1 MKLGYDLT
9 IKQEQKLV
17 MTPELLQA
25 IQILQYNSYELESFV
40 NEQLVS
46 NPVLEQPLDNIP
58 KERIT
63 REEAIGQ
70 FIGQYGG
77 QPKTGN
83 LYNEDEENNYE
94 NYGTTETTLKEYLL
108 FQLQFVCADKG
119 QSDIGKFIIENIDEN
134 GYLTTDVDLMAAS
147 LNKSINDVNEVLE
160 KIKRFDPMGVGA
172 RDLKECLKI
181 QLQLTSRL
189 DEQVEEIIDEHLEDI
204 AGNKVS
210 DIAKALTMGKR
221 EVQEVTD
228 LIRSLNPKPGAYF
241 STNQKASYIVPD
253 VFVNKNQ
260 NGHYEIELSDSAAPQ
275 LMVSSYYEKLLR
287 ETKGDETVK
296 KYLSEKI
303 ESAIWLIKN
312 IEQRKN
318 TISNVS
324 KSIVR
329 HQKEFFDKGEKYLKT
344 LTLKEIAEE
353 LDIHE
358 STVSRAINGKYLQ
371 CSRGVYELKF
381 FFSAGV
387 SSTRGENIS
396 SNSIKTYLK
405 ELIEGEDSK
414 SPYSDQKLAQMLKGK
429 GFDISRRTVA
439 KYRDELGIL
448 SSSRRKRY

>member
-1 MKLGYDLT
+1 MKLEYDLS

-46 NPVLEQPLDNIP
+46 NPVLEQLLESKP
-58 KERIT
+58 KEKIT
-63 REEAIGQ
+63 REDAIGQ

-77 QPKTGN
+77 QPKEGSS
-83 LYNEDEENNYE
+83 YNEDEGNNYE
-94 NYGTTETTLKEYLL
+94 NYGTTETTLIEHLL
-108 FQLQFVCADKG
+108 FQLQFVCQGKEE
-119 QSDIGKFIIENIDEN
+119 SNIGKYIIENIDEN
-134 GYLTTDVDLMAAS
+134 GYLTMDVDVIAEN
-147 LNKSINDVNEVLE
+147 LNKSVDAVKEVLD
-160 KIKRFDPMGVGA
+160 KIKCFDPMGVGA
-172 RDLKECLKI
+172 RNLKESLKI
-181 QLQLTSRL
+181 QLDLTGRL
-189 DEQVEEIIDEHLEDI
+189 DNQVEKIIDDHLEEI
-204 AGNKVS
+204 ALNKIS
-210 DIAKALTMGKR
+210 EISKAMSMSKK
-221 EVQEVTD
+221 EVQQITD
-228 LIRSLNPKPGAYF
+228 LIKSLEPKPGSYF
-241 STNQKASYIVPD
+241 SSNQKTTYVVPD

-260 NGHYEIELSDSAAPQ
+260 DGDYEVEISESSTPQ

-287 ETKGDETVK
+287 ESKSDEIVK
-296 KYLSEKI
+296 TYLSEKI

-318 TISNVS
+318 TILNVS
-324 KSIVR
+324 KSIVK
-329 HQKEFFDKGEKYLKT
+329 HQREFFDGGEKYLKT
-344 LTLKEIAEE
+344 LTLKEIADE

-358 STVSRAINGKYLQ
+358 STVSRTINGKYLQ

-387 SSTRGENIS
+387 SSTRGEGIS

-405 ELIEGEDSK
+405 EIIEEEDPK
-414 SPYSDQKLAQMLKGK
+414 SPYSDRKLAQMLKAK

-448 SSSRRKRY
+448 SSSGRKRY

>member
-46 NPVLEQPLDNIP
+46 NPVLEQPLENAT
-58 KERIT
+58 KEKIT

-70 FIGQYGG
+70 LIGQYGG
-77 QPKTGN
+77 QPKVGGS
-83 LYNEDEENNYE
+83 YNEDEENNYE
-94 NYGTTETTLKEYLL
+94 NYGTTETTLIEYLL
-108 FQLQFVCADKG
+108 FQLQFVCIDKEE
-119 QSDIGKFIIENIDEN
+119 SNIGKYIIENIDEN
-134 GYLTTDVDLMAAS
+134 GYLTLDVEDIAVKLGKTAE
-147 LNKSINDVNEVLE
+147 KVNEVLD
-160 KIKRFDPMGVGA
+160 KIKQFDPMGVGA

-181 QLQLTSRL
+181 QLQLTGRL
-189 DEQVEEIIDEHLEDI
+189 DEQTEKIIDEHLEEI
-204 AGNKVS
+204 ASNKVS
-210 DIAKALTMGKR
+210 DISKSMSMGKK
-221 EVQEVTD
+221 EVQEITD

-241 STNQKASYIVPD
+241 STNQKTTYIVPD

-260 NGHYEIELSDSAAPQ
+260 YGGYDIELSDGTVPQ

-287 ETKGDETVK
+287 ENKGDESVK
-296 KYLSEKI
+296 NYLSEKI
-303 ESAIWLIKN
+303 ESAIWLIRS

-318 TISNVS
+318 TILNVS
-324 KSIVR
+324 KSIVN
-329 HQKEFFDKGEKYLKT
+329 HQKEFFDNGEKYLKT
-344 LTLKEIAEE
+344 MTLKEIADE

-387 SSTRGENIS
+387 SSSKGEGIS

-405 ELIEGEDSK
+405 EIIDGEDTK
-414 SPYSDQKLAQMLKGK
+414 SPYSDQKLAEMLKAK

-448 SSSRRKRY
+448 SSSKRKRY